1 MSVDKSQRR
10 TLLSWIYVAPLFI
23 LCGILGLLQY
33 RMIGQ
38 VRDAARDRLHGSLQA
53 SLNRVS
59 QEVDSE
65 IATASAAI
73 VPPMNDDAGAIEQQL
88 RERYDQWKQSS
99 RHSQMFRRVALAV
112 PQGTSLPLRSIEPA
126 SEAANGWPASL
137 QPLEQRLERTL
148 LSRQHSN
155 SEGGAPPP
163 PDMNARRDNEGLA
176 TEFPMF
182 AVSKDRAGRGAPG
195 PGPFGRREVAW
206 VILELNPDYLRS
218 TMLPEI
224 LQRHLGT
231 GGNLDYQVW
240 VLDRDNPQNVIYASD
255 PGQPL
260 PARNADAMVTL
271 FDPQWEG
278 MFRLGGFGA
287 RGRGRGGPGAMGVRG
302 PTPGEG
308 RWQLYVRHRAG
319 SLEAVVSRARLLNLA
334 VTGGVLLL
342 MIATMAA
349 LISYIRRAQK
359 LTELQMEFVTGVSHE
374 LRTPLTVIHTAAYN
388 LRGKLSNN
396 PPQVEKYGALIQQE
410 SGRLKELVEQ
420 VLQFSSAKAGRV
432 IQDREPLSVE
442 SVIEQALESSKALIA
457 GAHCTIEKSVQPG
470 LPPILGDPMA
480 LRQALA
486 NLVGNAAKY
495 GSTGNN
501 WIGISATGAGENGT
515 RTVAISV
522 ADHGPGIPSDEQA
535 HIFDPFFRGA
545 KAVQDQIHGTG
556 LGLSLVKKIVEAH
569 GGTIRVK
576 SEPMKGAEFIV
587 TLPAMSAGAAG

>member
-1 MSVDKSQRR
+1 MSGDKSQRR

-23 LCGILGLLQY
+23 LCGILGVLQY

-65 IATASAAI
+65 IATAGAAI
-73 VPPMNDDAGAIEQQL
+73 VPAMNDDPTAIEQQL
-88 RERYDQWKQSS
+88 REHYEQWKQSS

-112 PQGTSLPLRSIEPA
+112 PQGTSLEFRSVEPD
-126 SEAANGWPASL
+126 SEATQDWPASL
-137 QPLEQRLERTL
+137 QPLEQRLDRTL
-148 LSRQHSN
+148 LSRLNANPDSP
-155 SEGGAPPP
+155 GAPPP
-163 PDMNARRDNEGLA
+163 PDMSARRDNEGLGM
-176 TEFPMF
+176 EYPMF
-182 AVSKDRAGRGAPG
+182 GVYRDRLGRGPG
-195 PGPFGRREVAW
+195 PGGLFARREVAW

-240 VLDRDNPQNVIYASD
+240 VLDRANPQDVIYASD
-255 PGQPL
+255 PGRPL

-271 FDPQWEG
+271 FDPQWES
-278 MFRLGGFGA
+278 MFRRGGFG
-287 RGRGRGGPGAMGVRG
+287 GRGRGMGPGTIGGRG

-342 MIATMAA
+342 MLATLAA
-349 LISYIRRAQK
+349 LISYIRRAQR

-374 LRTPLTVIHTAAYN
+374 LRTPLTVIHTAGYN
-388 LRGKLSNN
+388 LRGKLSTN
-396 PPQVEKYGALIQQE
+396 PAQVEKYGALIQQE

-457 GAHCTIEKSVQPG
+457 GAHCTIEKTVQPG

-495 GSTGNN
+495 GSTGSK
-501 WIGISATGAGENGT
+501 WIGISATGAGENGS
-515 RTVAISV
+515 RAVAISV

-545 KAVQDQIHGTG
+545 RAVQDQIHGTG

-587 TLPAMSAGAAG
+587 TLPAISAEAAG

>member
-1 MSVDKSQRR
+1 MGVDKSQRR
-10 TLLSWIYVAPLFI
+10 TLLSWIYVAPLFV
-23 LCGILGLLQY
+23 LCGILGVLQY
-33 RMIGQ
+33 RMIGE

-59 QEVDSE
+59 QEVDAE
-65 IATASAAI
+65 IVTAATAI
-73 VPPMNDDAGAIEQQL
+73 VPPMTDDPGDIEQQL
-88 RERYDQWKQSS
+88 RDRYDQWKQSS
-99 RHSQMFRRVALAV
+99 RHSQLFRRVALAV
-112 PQGTSLPLRSIEPA
+112 PQASSLALHSIEPPSA
-126 SEAANGWPASL
+126 PVLEWPASL
-137 QPLEQRLERTL
+137 QPMQQRLERIV
-148 LSRQHSN
+148 LSHQHPAPD
-155 SEGGAPPP
+155 GGGSPA
-163 PDMNARRDNEGLA
+163 PDMSARRDNEGLA
-176 TEFPMF
+176 VEYPMLT
-182 AVSKDRAGRGAPG
+182 AAPQKAGLG
-195 PGPFGRREVAW
+195 PGPFGRHEVAW
-206 VILELNPDYLRS
+206 VVFELNPDYLRS
-218 TMLPEI
+218 TLLPEI

-240 VLDRDNPQNVIYASD
+240 VLDRANPQNVIYASD

-260 PARNADAMVTL
+260 PAKNADAMVTL
-271 FDPQWEG
+271 FDVQWEQI
-278 MFRLGGFGA
+278 FRRGGFG
-287 RGRGRGGPGAMGVRG
+287 GRGRSFGPGPMAGRG
-302 PTPGEG
+302 PSTGEG
-308 RWQLYVRHRAG
+308 RWQLFVRHRAG

-359 LTELQMEFVTGVSHE
+359 LTELQMDFVTGVSHE

-396 PPQVEKYGALIQQE
+396 PAQVEKYGALIQQE

-442 SVIEQALESSKALIA
+442 SVIEQALESSKALIS
-457 GAHCTIEKSVQPG
+457 GAHCTIEKSVEPG

-495 GSTGNN
+495 GAAGSN
-501 WIGISATGAGENGT
+501 WIGISATGTGENGS
-515 RTVAISV
+515 RAVAISV
-522 ADHGPGIPSDEQA
+522 ADHGPGIPSEEQA

-545 KAVQDQIHGTG
+545 RAVQDQIHGTG

-587 TLPAMSAGAAG
+587 TLPAMSAEAAG